1 MFRLHRRRNRRF
13 RYLWVLVV
21 ANEIDVSM
29 YERKDIDLLSSD
41 EGETSSIMRIRKE
54 SGDKKLSGSS
64 TLNTEQP
71 DTVLYLR
78 EINKYTLSHVYADC
92 RCLALI
98 CILPVKA
105 MEDHGLLEYNVQC
118 FKDAIQSI
126 FGLQGR

>member
-1 MFRLHRRRNRRF
+1 
-13 RYLWVLVV
+13 
-21 ANEIDVSM
+21 M
-29 YERKDIDLLSSD
+29 YERKDIDNLNGD
-41 EGETSSIMRIRKE
+41 EGETSSIMRIRRE
-54 SGDKKLSGSS
+54 SGDKKLSGST

-78 EINKYTLSHVYADC
+78 EINKYTLVLVPSDG

-98 CILPVKA
+98 CILPIKA
-105 MEDHGLLEYNVQC
+105 MDDHGLLEYNVQC

>member
-1 MFRLHRRRNRRF
+1 MT
-13 RYLWVLVV
+13 
-21 ANEIDVSM
+21 A
-29 YERKDIDLLSSD
+29 D

-54 SGDKKLSGSS
+54 EVDKKNNANS
-64 TLNTEQP
+64 TFHTEKP

-78 EINKYTLSHVYADC
+78 EINKSLPSSSNVQLMT

-98 CILPVKA
+98 CILPNKA

>member
-1 MFRLHRRRNRRF
+1 
-13 RYLWVLVV
+13 
-21 ANEIDVSM
+21 
-29 YERKDIDLLSSD
+29 
-41 EGETSSIMRIRKE
+41 MRIKKE
-54 SGDKKLSGSS
+54 DADKKSNINS
-64 TLNTEQP
+64 TFHTEKP

-78 EINKYTLSHVYADC
+78 EINQYLLSFKILTT

-105 MEDHGLLEYNVQC
+105 MDDHGLLEYNVQC

>member
-1 MFRLHRRRNRRF
+1 MG
-13 RYLWVLVV
+13 
-21 ANEIDVSM
+21 I
-29 YERKDIDLLSSD
+29 LSVGKRVNISTYDQRDEDDMTAD

-54 SGDKKLSGSS
+54 DSDKKNNVAS
-64 TLNTEQP
+64 TFHTEKP

-78 EINKYTLSHVYADC
+78 EINKCPPSSDSARADG

-98 CILPVKA
+98 CILPNKA

>member
-1 MFRLHRRRNRRF
+1 MNYTNIRTYERR
-13 RYLWVLVV
+13 
-21 ANEIDVSM
+21 EIDGLS
-29 YERKDIDLLSSD
+29 YE
-41 EGETSSIMRIRKE
+41 ETETSSIMRIKKE
-54 SGDKKLSGSS
+54 DGDKKSNPNS
-64 TLNTEQP
+64 TFHTEQP

-78 EINKYTLSHVYADC
+78 EINKYSPSTNQVLMR

-98 CILPVKA
+98 CILPIKA